1 MKTLGIYI
9 HIPFCAKKCAYCD
22 FYSLPG
28 KTQHMPR
35 YAHAVIEHIKESS
48 RQLSGYYIDTVYF
61 GGGTPSYFGADRLID
76 IFEALK
82 QNGQVLIDSEVTLE
96 ANPDSTSKA
105 DLIKLRKAG
114 FNRISFGVQDTDDES
129 LKKLGRLHT
138 FAAAREA
145 VENARDAG
153 FKNISIDLMYGLPS
167 QTKES
172 WAATLAKALTLK
184 PDHISCYGLKL
195 APGTEMY
202 IYNNSPFI
210 PDDDTQADMYLYAVE
225 YLERFGYRQY
235 EISNFSKKGYESAHN
250 LKYWTG
256 QEYLGF
262 GAAAYSYIGGMRFGN
277 IADIDGYTTNIVSG
291 EKVIEQIEKINAFEK
306 ASEYLMLGLR
316 TTRGICESEYRAIY
330 PADFSLIQEKLK
342 ICEKH
347 GWAVNVNDRWNFT
360 PQGFLLSNILIGQI
374 LDVQSEQG
382 YVTARPWKSEEDLEK
397 IKHEVLHQRDLGEE
411 TIFHGV

>member
-9 HIPFCAKKCAYCD
+9 HIPFCARKCAYCD

-35 YAHAVIEHIKESS
+35 YAHAVVEHINESS

-82 QNGQVLIDSEVTLE
+82 QSGKVLVDSEVTLE
-96 ANPDSTSKA
+96 ANPDSTSKT

-114 FNRISFGVQDTDDES
+114 FNRISFGVQDTDDDM

-138 FAAAREA
+138 FAKAREA
-145 VENARDAG
+145 VENARTAG

-172 WAATLAKALTLK
+172 WAATLSKALTLK

-202 IYNNSPFI
+202 IYHDSPFI

-235 EISNFSKKGYESAHN
+235 EISNFARKGYESAHN

-256 QEYLGF
+256 KEYLGF
-262 GAAAYSYIGGMRFGN
+262 GAAAHSYIGNMRFGN
-277 IADIDGYTTNIVSG
+277 IADIDGYTTGIETG
-291 EKVIEQIEKINAFEK
+291 EKIIEQIEKITPFEK

-316 TTRGICESEYRAIY
+316 TSRGICEKEYRALY
-330 PADFSLIQEKLK
+330 PANFGLISEKLK
-342 ICEKH
+342 SWEKH
-347 GWAVNVNDRWNFT
+347 GWTVNVNDRWSFT
-360 PQGFLLSNILIGQI
+360 PQGFLISNALIGQL
-374 LDVQSEQG
+374 LDAQSEHS
-382 YVTARPWKSEEDLEK
+382 YVTARPWQNEDEIKLLKQESLNQKSLSED
-397 IKHEVLHQRDLGEE
+397 
-411 TIFHGV
+411 TAFHGI

>member
-28 KTQHMPR
+28 KSKLMPE
-35 YAHAVIEHIKESS
+35 YQKAVISHIHESA

-61 GGGTPSYFGADRLID
+61 GGGTPSFFGADRLIE

-82 QNGQVLIDSEVTLE
+82 RSGKVLVDSEVTLE
-96 ANPDSTSKA
+96 ANPDSVTTA
-105 DLIKLRKAG
+105 DLVKLRKAG
-114 FNRISFGVQDTDDES
+114 FNRISIGVQDTDDEN
-129 LKKLGRLHT
+129 LKKLGRIHT
-138 FAAAREA
+138 FADAKKA
-145 VENARDAG
+145 VDSARDAG
-153 FKNISIDLMYGLPS
+153 FKNVSIDLMYGLPS
-167 QTKES
+167 QTVES
-172 WAATLAKALTLK
+172 WSATLAKALTLK

-202 IYNNSPFI
+202 IYNDSPFI
-210 PDDDTQADMYLYAVE
+210 PDDDTQADMYLYTVE

-235 EISNFSKKGYESAHN
+235 EISNFSKRGYESQHN
-250 LKYWTG
+250 LKYWAG

-277 IADIDGYTTNIVSG
+277 IADIEGYTNNIESG
-291 EKVIEQIEKINAFEK
+291 EKVIEQLEKINAFEK

-316 TTRGICESEYRAIY
+316 TTRGICEEEYRAIY
-330 PADFSLIQEKLK
+330 PADFSLILEKLK

-347 GWAVNVNDRWNFT
+347 GWAVNNNDRWSFT
-360 PQGFLLSNILIGQI
+360 PRGFLLSNILIGQV
-374 LDVQSEQG
+374 LDAQSEQG
-382 YVTARPWKSEEDLEK
+382 YVQPRPWQSEEELQKLRREA
-397 IKHEVLHQRDLGEE
+397 LHQKDIGTDSL
-411 TIFHGV
+411 FHGI